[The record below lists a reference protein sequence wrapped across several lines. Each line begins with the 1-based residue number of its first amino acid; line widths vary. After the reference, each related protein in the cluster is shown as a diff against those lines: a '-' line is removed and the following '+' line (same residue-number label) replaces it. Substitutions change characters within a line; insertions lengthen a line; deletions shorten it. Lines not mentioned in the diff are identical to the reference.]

1 MSALADGLAYVLSP
15 SHFLFLFIGV
25 TGGIVVGALPGLTGS
40 VGIILLLPFLYY
52 LEPATALI
60 MLSGMFCGAIY
71 GGSISAILISTP
83 GTPSAAATVLDGY
96 PLAQKGEAGKAIGVA
111 TIASTTGGIISTI
124 CMIFISPQLAKFAL
138 KFGPE
143 EYFALMVFG
152 LTVIASVSGASLVK
166 GLVSGFFGLLIASI
180 GIDELTGYARFSF
193 DIPNLMTGFPM
204 LPVLIGLFAISQI
217 FIELGNV
224 GKELKRYDQK
234 IRGVLPTWKEFK
246 RLIPV
251 IIPSSFLG
259 TFIGIIPGTGGTI
272 ASFMA
277 YNEAKRLSKDPD
289 SFGKGNLAGVA
300 APEAANN
307 GTTGGAMVPL
317 LTLGIPGDVITAV
330 MLGALLLIGVRP
342 GPLLF
347 KQNPQIIHALFVG
360 FMLAQFLILGL
371 GLASV
376 RVFPRVLKVPISFLF
391 PIIFALCFLGSF
403 SLNNSIYDMLVALL
417 FGVIG
422 YFMRKH
428 GYAVAPM
435 ILGVILGPLAE
446 RELGK
451 ALIISHGNWLT
462 LVQSPIAVFFY
473 GISILS
479 VTYSLLR
486 VRSSRKKAKAG

>member
-1 MSALADGLAYVLSP
+1 MSALYEGLAYVLNP

-25 TGGIVVGALPGLTGS
+25 AGGIVVGALPGLTGS
-40 VGIILLLPFLYY
+40 VGIILLLPFIYY
-52 LEPATALI
+52 MEPATSLI

-96 PLAQKGEAGKAIGVA
+96 PLAEKGEAGRALGVA
-111 TIASTTGGIISTI
+111 TIASAIGGIISTL
-124 CMIFISPQLAKFAL
+124 CMIFISPQLAEFAL
-138 KFGPE
+138 RFGPE

-180 GIDELTGYARFSF
+180 GLDELTGYARFSF
-193 DIPNLMTGFPM
+193 DIPDLMTGFPM
-204 LPVLIGLFAISQI
+204 LPVLIGLFAISQV
-217 FIELGNV
+217 FMELGNV
-224 GKELKRYDQK
+224 DKELKRYNQK
-234 IRGVLPTWKEFK
+234 IKGVLPSRKDMK
-246 RLIPV
+246 RLIKV
-251 IIPSSFLG
+251 IIPASFLG
-259 TFIGIIPGTGGTI
+259 TLIGIIPGTGGAI

-277 YNEAKRLSKDPD
+277 YNEAKRFSKDPE

-317 LTLGIPGDVITAV
+317 LTLGIPGDVVTAV
-330 MLGALLLIGVRP
+330 MLGALLVIGVRP

-347 KQNPQIIHALFVG
+347 QQNPQIIHALFVG

-371 GLASV
+371 GLMSV
-376 RVFPRVLKVPISFLF
+376 RIFPRVLKAPVSILF
-391 PIIFALCFLGSF
+391 PIIFGLCFLGAF

-428 GYAVAPM
+428 GFAAAPM
-435 ILGVILGPLAE
+435 ILGVILGPLVE

-451 ALIISHGNWLT
+451 ALIMSHGNWGT
-462 LVQSPIAVFFY
+462 LFESPIALFFY
-473 GISILS
+473 GISTLS
-479 VTYSLLR
+479 VGYSVLR
-486 VRSSRKKAKAG
+486 THWSRK

>member
-1 MSALADGLAYVLSP
+1 MAALAYGLGYVFQPL
-15 SHFLFLFIGV
+15 HFIFLFVGV
-25 TGGIVVGALPGLTGS
+25 MGGIIVGALPGLTGS
-40 VGIILLLPFLYY
+40 VGIILMVPFLFY
-52 LEPATALI
+52 LEPATSLI

-96 PLAQKGEAGKAIGVA
+96 PLAQKGEAGKALGVA
-111 TIASTTGGIISTI
+111 TISSATGGIISTL
-124 CMIFISPQLAKFAL
+124 CMIFISPKLAKIAL
-138 KFGPE
+138 EFGPE
-143 EYFALMVFG
+143 EYFSLMVFG
-152 LTVIASVSGASLVK
+152 LTVIASVSGKSLVK
-166 GLVSGFFGLLIASI
+166 GLCSGFFGLLIASI

-193 DIPNLMTGFPM
+193 NIPNLMTGFPM

-224 GKELKRYDQK
+224 GKELNRYHQK
-234 IRGVLPTWKEFK
+234 IKGVFPKWKEFK
-246 RLIPV
+246 KLIPV

-277 YNEAKRLSKDPD
+277 YNEAKRLSKDPE
-289 SFGKGNLAGVA
+289 SFGKGNLAGIA

-330 MLGALLLIGVRP
+330 MLGALMLIGVRP

-347 KQNPQIIHALFVG
+347 KQNPHIIHALFVG
-360 FMLAQFLILGL
+360 FMIAQFLILGL
-371 GLASV
+371 GLASLK
-376 RVFPRVLKVPISFLF
+376 VFPRILKVPISILF
-391 PIIFALCFLGSF
+391 PIIFALCFLGAF
-403 SLNNSIYDMLVALL
+403 SLNNSIYDMLVALI

-422 YFMRKH
+422 YFLRKY
-428 GYAVAPM
+428 GFPVAPM

-451 ALIISHGNWLT
+451 ALIMSHGNWAT
-462 LVQSPIAVFFY
+462 LVKSPIALFFY

-479 VTYSLLR
+479 ITYSLLR
-486 VRSSRKKAKAG
+486 LRRVKKIK

>member
-1 MSALADGLAYVLSP
+1 VSGLVEGLSYVLNP
-15 SHFLFLFIGV
+15 SHFPFLLIGV
-25 TGGIVVGALPGLTGS
+25 AGGIVVGALPGLTGS

-96 PLAQKGEAGKAIGVA
+96 PLAEKGEAGKAIGVA
-111 TIASTTGGIISTI
+111 TIASTMGGIISTL
-124 CMIFISPQLAKFAL
+124 CMIFISPQLAKLAL

-166 GLVSGFFGLLIASI
+166 GLISGFFGLLIASI

-217 FIELGNV
+217 FIELGNA
-224 GKELKRYDQK
+224 GKKLRRYDQK
-234 IRGVLPTWKEFK
+234 IKGVLPTWGELK
-246 RLIPV
+246 RLLMV
-251 IIPSSFLG
+251 IIPASFLG
-259 TFIGIIPGTGGTI
+259 TFIGIIPGTGGAI

-277 YNEAKRLSKDPD
+277 YNEARRFSKDPD
-289 SFGKGNLAGVA
+289 SFGKGNIAGVA

-317 LTLGIPGDVITAV
+317 LTLGIPGDVVTAV

-347 KQNPQIIHALFVG
+347 EQNPQIINALFVG

-376 RVFPRVLKVPISFLF
+376 KVFPRILKVPISILF
-391 PIIFALCFLGSF
+391 PVIFALCFLGSF
-403 SLNNSIYDMLVALL
+403 SLNNSIYDMFVALL

-428 GYAVAPM
+428 GFAAAPM

-451 ALIISHGNWLT
+451 ALIMSHGNWAT
-462 LVQSPIAVFFY
+462 LVQSPIALVFY

-486 VRSSRKKAKAG
+486 MQRLKTKTEK

>member
-1 MSALADGLAYVLSP
+1 MSALMEGLSYVLNP
-15 SHFLFLFIGV
+15 SHFPFLLIGV
-25 TGGIVVGALPGLTGS
+25 AGGIVVGALPGLTGS

-96 PLAQKGEAGKAIGVA
+96 PLAEKGEAGKAIGVA
-111 TIASTTGGIISTI
+111 TIASTTGGIISTL

-152 LTVIASVSGASLVK
+152 LTVIASVSGRSLVK
-166 GLVSGFFGLLIASI
+166 GLMSGFFGLLIASI

-204 LPVLIGLFAISQI
+204 LPVLIGMFAVSQI
-217 FIELGNV
+217 FIELANA
-224 GKELKRYDQK
+224 GKQLRRYDQK
-234 IRGVLPTWKEFK
+234 IKGVLPTWKELK
-246 RLIPV
+246 RLITV
-251 IIPSSFLG
+251 IIPASLLG
-259 TFIGIIPGTGGTI
+259 TFIGIIPGTGGAI

-277 YNEAKRLSKDPD
+277 YNEAKRFSKEPD
-289 SFGKGNLAGVA
+289 TFGKGNLAGVA

-347 KQNPQIIHALFVG
+347 RQSPQIIRALFVG

-371 GLASV
+371 GLLSV
-376 RVFPRVLKVPISFLF
+376 KVFPRLLKVPISILF
-391 PIIFALCFLGSF
+391 PIIFTLCFLGSF

-422 YFMRKH
+422 YFMRKY
-428 GYAVAPM
+428 GFAAAPM

-451 ALIISHGNWLT
+451 ALIMSHGDWFT
-462 LVQSPIAVFFY
+462 LVRSPIALFFY

-479 VTYSLLR
+479 VTYSLFRLR
-486 VRSSRKKAKAG
+486 KTKRKGE

>member
-1 MSALADGLAYVLSP
+1 MSGLIDGLSYVLNP
-15 SHFLFLFIGV
+15 SHFPFLFIGV
-25 TGGIVVGALPGLTGS
+25 SGGILVGALPGLTGS

-96 PLAQKGEAGKAIGVA
+96 PLSEKGEAGKAIGVA
-111 TIASTTGGIISTI
+111 TIASTMGWIISTL
-124 CMIFISPQLAKFAL
+124 CMIFISPQLARFAL

-166 GLVSGFFGLLIASI
+166 GLISGFFGLLIASI
-180 GIDELTGYARFSF
+180 GIDELTGYARYSF

-217 FIELGNV
+217 FIELSNV
-224 GKELKRYDQK
+224 GKELKRYDQRIK
-234 IRGVLPTWKEFK
+234 GVLPTWGEFK
-246 RLIPV
+246 RLLTV
-251 IIPSSFLG
+251 IIPASFLG
-259 TFIGIIPGTGGTI
+259 TFIGIIPGTGGAI

-277 YNEAKRLSKDPD
+277 YNEARRFSKDPD

-317 LTLGIPGDVITAV
+317 LTLGIPGDVVTAV
-330 MLGALLLIGVRP
+330 MLGALLMIGVRP

-347 KQNPQIIHALFVG
+347 EQNPQIINALFVG

-376 RVFPRVLKVPISFLF
+376 KVFPRILKVPISILF
-391 PIIFALCFLGSF
+391 PVIFALCFLGSF
-403 SLNNSIYDMLVALL
+403 SLNNSIYDMFVALL

-428 GYAVAPM
+428 GFAAAPM

-451 ALIISHGNWLT
+451 ALIMSHGNWAT
-462 LVQSPIAVFFY
+462 LVQSPIALVFY

-486 VRSSRKKAKAG
+486 MQRLKRKKGK

>member
-1 MSALADGLAYVLSP
+1 MSALFEGLSYVLSL
-15 SHFLFLFIGV
+15 SHFPFLLIGV
-25 TGGIVVGALPGLTGS
+25 AGGIVVGALPGLTGS

-111 TIASTTGGIISTI
+111 TIASTIGGIISTL
-124 CMIFISPQLAKFAL
+124 CMIFISPQLAKLAL

-152 LTVIASVSGASLVK
+152 LTVIASVSGKSLVK
-166 GLVSGFFGLLIASI
+166 GLISGFFGLLIASI
-180 GIDELTGYARFSF
+180 GIDELSGFARFSF
-193 DIPNLMTGFPM
+193 DVPNLMTGFPM
-204 LPVLIGLFAISQI
+204 LPVLIGMFAISQI
-217 FIELGNV
+217 FIEVGNV
-224 GKELKRYDQK
+224 GKQLRRFQQK
-234 IRGVLPTWKEFK
+234 IKGVLPSWKEFK

-251 IIPSSFLG
+251 IIPASFLG
-259 TFIGIIPGTGGTI
+259 TFIGIIPGTGGAI

-277 YNEAKRLSKDPD
+277 YNETKRFSKDPD

-317 LTLGIPGDVITAV
+317 LTLGIPGDVVTAV

-347 KQNPQIIHALFVG
+347 QQNRQIINALFVG

-376 RVFPRVLKVPISFLF
+376 KVFPRILKVPISILF
-391 PIIFALCFLGSF
+391 PVIFALCFLGSF

-428 GYAVAPM
+428 GFAAAPM

-451 ALIISHGNWLT
+451 ALIMSHGDWST
-462 LVQSPIAVFFY
+462 LVRAPIALVFY

-486 VRSSRKKAKAG
+486 LRRSRRKAD

>member
-1 MSALADGLAYVLSP
+1 MSGLIEGLSYVLNP
-15 SHFLFLFIGV
+15 SHFPFLFIGV
-25 TGGIVVGALPGLTGS
+25 LGGILVGALPGLTGS

-52 LEPATALI
+52 LEPATSLI

-96 PLAQKGEAGKAIGVA
+96 PLSEKGEAGKAIGVA
-111 TIASTTGGIISTI
+111 TIASTMGGIISTL
-124 CMIFISPQLAKFAL
+124 CMIFISPQLARFAL

-166 GLVSGFFGLLIASI
+166 GLISGFFGLLIASI
-180 GIDELTGYARFSF
+180 GIDELTGYARYSF

-217 FIELGNV
+217 FIELSNV
-224 GKELKRYDQK
+224 GKELKRYDQRIK
-234 IRGVLPTWKEFK
+234 GVLPTWGEFK
-246 RLIPV
+246 RLLKV
-251 IIPSSFLG
+251 IIPASFLG
-259 TFIGIIPGTGGTI
+259 TFIGIIPGTGGAI

-277 YNEAKRLSKDPD
+277 YNEARRFSKDPD

-317 LTLGIPGDVITAV
+317 LTLGIPGDVVTAV
-330 MLGALLLIGVRP
+330 MLGALMMIGVRP

-347 KQNPQIIHALFVG
+347 EQNPQIINALFVG

-376 RVFPRVLKVPISFLF
+376 KVFPRILKVPISILF
-391 PIIFALCFLGSF
+391 PVIFALCFLGSF
-403 SLNNSIYDMLVALL
+403 SLNNSIYDMFVALL

-428 GYAVAPM
+428 GFAAAFM

-451 ALIISHGNWLT
+451 ALIMSHGNWAT
-462 LVQSPIAVFFY
+462 LVQSPIALVFY

-486 VRSSRKKAKAG
+486 MQRLKRKKGK

>member
-1 MSALADGLAYVLSP
+1 MSGLIEGLSYVLNP
-15 SHFLFLFIGV
+15 SHFPFLFIGV
-25 TGGIVVGALPGLTGS
+25 SGGIVVGALPGLTGS

-96 PLAQKGEAGKAIGVA
+96 PLSEKGEAGKAIGVA
-111 TIASTTGGIISTI
+111 TIASTMGGIISTL
-124 CMIFISPQLAKFAL
+124 CMIFISPQLARFAL

-166 GLVSGFFGLLIASI
+166 GLISGFFGLLIASI
-180 GIDELTGYARFSF
+180 GIDELTGDGRYSF
-193 DIPNLMTGFPM
+193 DIPNLVTGFPM

-217 FIELGNV
+217 FIELSKV
-224 GKELKRYDQK
+224 GKELKRYDQRIK
-234 IRGVLPTWKEFK
+234 GVLPTWGEFK
-246 RLIPV
+246 RLLAV
-251 IIPSSFLG
+251 IIPASFLG
-259 TFIGIIPGTGGTI
+259 TFIGIIPGTGGAI

-277 YNEAKRLSKDPD
+277 YNEARRFSKDPD

-317 LTLGIPGDVITAV
+317 LTLGIPGDVVTAV
-330 MLGALLLIGVRP
+330 MLGALLMIGVRP

-347 KQNPQIIHALFVG
+347 EQNPQIINALFVG

-376 RVFPRVLKVPISFLF
+376 KVFPRILKVPISILF
-391 PIIFALCFLGSF
+391 PVIFALCFLGSF
-403 SLNNSIYDMLVALL
+403 SLNNSIYDMFVALL

-428 GYAVAPM
+428 GFAAAPM

-451 ALIISHGNWLT
+451 ALIMSHGNWVT
-462 LVQSPIAVFFY
+462 LVRSPIALAFY

-486 VRSSRKKAKAG
+486 MQRLKRKAGK

>member
-1 MSALADGLAYVLSP
+1 MSALVEGLSYVLNP
-15 SHFLFLFIGV
+15 SHFPFLLIGV
-25 TGGIVVGALPGLTGS
+25 AGGIVVGALPGLTGS

-96 PLAQKGEAGKAIGVA
+96 PLAEKGEAGKAIGVA
-111 TIASTTGGIISTI
+111 TIASTMGGIISTL

-166 GLVSGFFGLLIASI
+166 GLISGFFGLLIASI

-193 DIPNLMTGFPM
+193 DIPSLMTGFPM

-224 GKELKRYDQK
+224 GKKLRRYDQK
-234 IRGVLPTWKEFK
+234 IKGVLPTWGEFK
-246 RLIPV
+246 RLVTV
-251 IIPSSFLG
+251 IIPASFLG
-259 TFIGIIPGTGGTI
+259 TFIGIIPGTGGAI

-277 YNEAKRLSKDPD
+277 YNEARRFSKDPD
-289 SFGKGNLAGVA
+289 SFGKGNIAGVA

-317 LTLGIPGDVITAV
+317 LTLGVPGDVVTAV
-330 MLGALLLIGVRP
+330 MLGALMLIGVRP

-347 KQNPQIIHALFVG
+347 EQNPQIINALFVG

-376 RVFPRVLKVPISFLF
+376 KVFPRILKVPISILF
-391 PIIFALCFLGSF
+391 PVIFALCFLGSF
-403 SLNNSIYDMLVALL
+403 SLNNSIYDMFVALL

-428 GYAVAPM
+428 GFAAAPM

-451 ALIISHGNWLT
+451 ALIMSHGNWAT
-462 LVQSPIAVFFY
+462 LVQSPIALVFY

-486 VRSSRKKAKAG
+486 MQRLKRKTGK

>member
-1 MSALADGLAYVLSP
+1 MSALLDGLVYVLNP
-15 SHFLFLFIGV
+15 AHFLFLFLGV
-25 TGGIVVGALPGLTGS
+25 AGGIVVGALPGLTGS

-52 LEPATALI
+52 LDAATALI

-111 TIASTTGGIISTI
+111 TIASTMGGIISTL
-124 CMIFISPQLAKFAL
+124 CLIFIAPQLARFAL

-166 GLVSGFFGLLIASI
+166 GLLSGFFGLMIAAI
-180 GIDELTGYARFSF
+180 GIDELTGYARYSF
-193 DIPNLMTGFPM
+193 GIPNLMTGFPM

-217 FIELGNV
+217 FMELEKV
-224 GKELKRYDQK
+224 GKPIKHYDQK

-246 RLIPV
+246 QLLVV

-259 TFIGIIPGTGGTI
+259 TFIGIIPGTGGAI

-277 YNEAKRLSKDPD
+277 YNEARRFSKNPD
-289 SFGKGNLAGVA
+289 SFGTGVLAGVA

-307 GTTGGAMVPL
+307 GTTGGAMVPR
-317 LTLGIPGDVITAV
+317 LTLGIPGDGVTAV
-330 MLGALLLIGVRP
+330 MLGALMLIGVRP

-347 KQNPQIIHALFVG
+347 KQNPEIISSLFVG
-360 FMLAQFLILGL
+360 LMFAQFLILAIGL
-371 GLASV
+371 LSV
-376 RVFPRVLKVPISFLF
+376 RVFPKVLKVPVPILF
-391 PIIFALCFLGSF
+391 SIILALCFLGSF
-403 SLNNSIYDMLVALL
+403 SLGNSIYDMFVALL

-428 GYAVAPM
+428 GFSAAPI

-446 RELGK
+446 REMGK
-451 ALIISHGNWLT
+451 ALIMSHGNWAT
-462 LVQSPIAVFFY
+462 LFNSPIALVFY
-473 GISILS
+473 GISVLS
-479 VTYSLLR
+479 VTYSMLR
-486 VRSSRKKAKAG
+486 MRRAKLKQSPG

>member
-1 MSALADGLAYVLSP
+1 MEGLSYVLNP
-15 SHFLFLFIGV
+15 SHFPFLFIGV
-25 TGGIVVGALPGLTGS
+25 AGGIVVGALPGLTGS

-52 LEPATALI
+52 LEPATSLI

-96 PLAQKGEAGKAIGVA
+96 PLSEKGEAGKAIGVA
-111 TIASTTGGIISTI
+111 TIASTVGGVISTL
-124 CMIFISPQLAKFAL
+124 CMIFISPQLARFAL

-166 GLVSGFFGLLIASI
+166 GLISGFFGLLIASI
-180 GIDELTGYARFSF
+180 GIDELTGYARYSF

-217 FIELGNV
+217 FIELANV

-234 IRGVLPTWKEFK
+234 IKGVLPTWREFK
-246 RLIPV
+246 RLITV
-251 IIPSSFLG
+251 IIPASFLG
-259 TFIGIIPGTGGTI
+259 TFIGIIPGTGGAI

-277 YNEAKRLSKDPD
+277 YNEARRFSKDPD

-317 LTLGIPGDVITAV
+317 LTLGIPGDVVTAV

-347 KQNPQIIHALFVG
+347 QQNPQIIRALFVG

-376 RVFPRVLKVPISFLF
+376 KVFPRILKVPISILF
-391 PIIFALCFLGSF
+391 PVIFALCFLGSF
-403 SLNNSIYDMLVALL
+403 SLNNSIYDMFVALL
-417 FGVIG
+417 FGVVG
-422 YFMRKH
+422 YFMRKY
-428 GYAVAPM
+428 GFAAAPM

-451 ALIISHGNWLT
+451 ALIMSHGNWTT
-462 LVQSPIAVFFY
+462 LVQSPIALVFY
-473 GISILS
+473 GISVLS

-486 VRSSRKKAKAG
+486 MKRLKRKRG

>member
-1 MSALADGLAYVLSP
+1 MSGLIEGLSYVLNP
-15 SHFLFLFIGV
+15 SHFPFLFIGV
-25 TGGIVVGALPGLTGS
+25 AGGIVVGALPGLTGS

-52 LEPATALI
+52 LEPATSLI

-96 PLAQKGEAGKAIGVA
+96 PLSEKGEAGKAIGVA
-111 TIASTTGGIISTI
+111 TLASTMGGIISTL
-124 CMIFISPQLAKFAL
+124 CMIFISPQLARLAL

-166 GLVSGFFGLLIASI
+166 GLISGFFGLLIASI

-217 FIELGNV
+217 FIELANV

-234 IRGVLPTWKEFK
+234 IKGVLPTWREFK
-246 RLIPV
+246 RLVTV

-259 TFIGIIPGTGGTI
+259 TFIGIIPGTGGAI

-277 YNEAKRLSKDPD
+277 YNEARRFSKDPD

-317 LTLGIPGDVITAV
+317 LTLGIPGDVVTAV

-347 KQNPQIIHALFVG
+347 EQNPQIINALFVG

-376 RVFPRVLKVPISFLF
+376 KVFPRILKVPISILF
-391 PIIFALCFLGSF
+391 PVIFALCFLGSF
-403 SLNNSIYDMLVALL
+403 SLNNSIYDMFVALL

-428 GYAVAPM
+428 GFAAAPM

-451 ALIISHGNWLT
+451 ALIMSHGNWAT
-462 LVQSPIAVFFY
+462 LFQSPIALVFY

-486 VRSSRKKAKAG
+486 MQRLKRKRGE